1 MHTIVYGATDTFEQH
16 TQPKEIDAMRL
27 ISKKNMLF
35 FLLPG
40 ALFMTIFI
48 VYPIIRMA
56 YDSLFNITVTGNN
69 GYIGLGN
76 YIKAFTASGIT
87 KQIRN
92 TVLYVLVAVSVEL
105 LLGIVVA
112 LLFEKEYR
120 GSKIIRSLFIT
131 PLMIAPLVAG
141 LLWKLMLSANFGIV
155 NQLLWKIGILE
166 QTTDILWLA
175 SSDWSLLA
183 CCIADIWLTTPF
195 MMMMVLTGLQGL
207 DNDMIEAASIDGANA
222 LQKIIKIKLPNIKPI
237 LLTAL
242 SIRII
247 DAARTFDII
256 WAMTEGGPNKAS
268 ETLSI
273 VIYKTLT
280 RYNQTGYAS
289 AMAIIF
295 IIILVVFTLVC
306 MQSMWNPK
314 KKMQ

>member
-1 MHTIVYGATDTFEQH
+1 
-16 TQPKEIDAMRL
+16 MRL
-27 ISKKNMLF
+27 ISKKSLLF

-40 ALFMTIFI
+40 GFFMTFFI
-48 VYPIIRMA
+48 VYPIIKMA
-56 YDSLFNITVTGNN
+56 YDSLFNITVAGNN
-69 GYIGLGN
+69 GFVGLGN
-76 YIKAFTASGIT
+76 YLKAFASAGIT
-87 KQIRN
+87 KQLKN
-92 TVLYVLVAVSVEL
+92 TVIYVLVAVSVEL

-112 LLFEKEYR
+112 LLFEKEYP
-120 GSKIIRSLFIT
+120 GSKIVRSLFIT

-155 NQLLWKIGILE
+155 NQLLYKIGILK

-175 SSDWSLLA
+175 SSNWSLLA

-195 MMMMVLTGLQGL
+195 MMMMVLTGLQSL

-222 LQKIIKIKLPNIKPI
+222 LQKIIRIKLPNIKPI

-256 WAMTEGGPNKAS
+256 WAMTEGGPNKSS

-295 IIILVVFTLVC
+295 IIVLVVFTLVC

-314 KKMQ
+314 KKLQ

>member
-1 MHTIVYGATDTFEQH
+1 
-16 TQPKEIDAMRL
+16 MRL